1 MPVEVDRFQRSS
13 ACPFLHTLDM
23 STDTATEAQSEKLA
37 LDVKVSEKGA
47 CVRHFVVTIPR
58 PDIDKQFQ
66 ASFNEIA
73 PQAELPGFR
82 VGKAP
87 RKLLESRFRK
97 QVSERV
103 KSSLVMMALQ
113 QITEGSDVSAISE
126 PDMDYGAVDLPESGD
141 FTFEFT
147 LEVRP
152 EFETPKWEG
161 LEITKPTFKLTDKV
175 IDEQMIRTLSRFA
188 EGEAVDGAAELGDKL
203 VLRATFRQDGTV
215 IGEMDEE
222 SVILREK
229 LSFAD
234 CVVADFG
241 KLLEGA
247 KEGETRTTTVTIA
260 DVNIEIEFYVVSI
273 SRIDP
278 KNLSKSLLDS
288 FGFKSVEELR
298 DFVRQ
303 ELTNQQE
310 FQQQQSIRNQVTQA
324 LLKDSNWEMPNSLID
339 RQTNRELQRRVLE
352 LRRNGT
358 NDDEI
363 KIAVNAM
370 RRNARDLTV
379 QALREHFM
387 LEKIAEELKI
397 EPTAEEYD
405 AEIEAIAAQ
414 SDVSVRKMRAN
425 LERTGQMDAIRN
437 QIIER
442 QVIAKIADSGTIKE
456 VEDNTFLKA
465 APNESALD
473 VFVAPPTTDLP
484 VAKYDE
490 RPTDEQKD
498 SSTVKL
504 ER

>member
-1 MPVEVDRFQRSS
+1 
-13 ACPFLHTLDM
+13 M
-23 STDTATEAQSEKLA
+23 STDTAPEAQDEKLA

-103 KSSLVMMALQ
+103 KSTLVMMALQ

-126 PDMDYGAVDLPESGD
+126 PDMDYGAVDLPDNGD

-161 LEITKPTFKLTDKV
+161 LEITKPTFKLTDKI
-175 IDEQMIRTLSRFA
+175 IDEQMVRTLSRFA
-188 EGEAVDGAAELGDKL
+188 DGEAVDGAAELGDKL
-203 VLRATFRQDGTV
+203 ILRATFRLNGQT

-222 SVILREK
+222 AVILREK
-229 LSFAD
+229 VSFAD
-234 CVVADFG
+234 CVVSDFG
-241 KLLEGA
+241 TVMAGV
-247 KEGETRTTTVTIA
+247 KEGDARTATATISDSSPNEA
-260 DVNIEIEFYVVSI
+260 LRGQSVEIEFYVVSI

-288 FGFKSVEELR
+288 FGFKSVDELR
-298 DFVRQ
+298 DFVRE
-303 ELTNQQE
+303 ELTTQQD

-324 LLKDSNWEMPNSLID
+324 LLKDSNWEMPNSLVD

-358 NDDEI
+358 SDDEI

-405 AEIEAIAAQ
+405 TEIEAIAAQ

-442 QVIAKIADSGTIKE
+442 QVIAKIAEAGTIKE

-465 APNESALD
+465 APNESAID
-473 VFVAPPTTDLP
+473 IYVAPPATDLP

-490 RPTDEQKD
+490 RPADEQKD